1 MLARV
6 GVPACL
12 LLFTVLCTYGVP
24 RVTTQVATAIRTRV
38 AAGLQASSIAG
49 VTVATDGREVTLIG
63 NVSSREGRARA
74 AEMARAVPGTRSI
87 RNNVMIVEGLSPAPS
102 SASSPTLPS
111 SGTSAVP
118 RREAVQSK
126 VSALLVE
133 HAIEFDARRRATIA
147 TPSLAV
153 LGEVARV
160 LQEAPA
166 VRARVEGHTDNFGQA
181 EFNHALSL
189 SRAQAVVDYL
199 VAQGVP
205 AQRLQAAG
213 FGQDRPIAP
222 NETRAGRM
230 KNRRVEIVVD

>member
-1 MLARV
+1 M
-6 GVPACL
+6 
-12 LLFTVLCTYGVP
+12 
-24 RVTTQVATAIRTRV
+24 
-38 AAGLQASSIAG
+38 
-49 VTVATDGREVTLIG
+49 
-63 NVSSREGRARA
+63 
-74 AEMARAVPGTRSI
+74 
-87 RNNVMIVEGLSPAPS
+87 
-102 SASSPTLPS
+102 
-111 SGTSAVP
+111 
-118 RREAVQSK
+118 QSK